1 MKAGGEDNKAKA
13 KLAAVLAAVNFW
25 VKQEGKVEPTLKVKV
40 EEKEFSAAIKLVG
53 DRQFEVEVDG
63 EKFKVKWEEDSMI
76 IIPLAVPV
84 APVARAPK
92 PEKPKIALEE
102 GEILIK
108 AQTSGKVIKVLVKSG
123 DEVKENTP
131 LVVIEAM
138 KMELEVTAPST
149 GKVRKV
155 IVKVGDE
162 VKIGDPL
169 IILKKMS

>member
-25 VKQEGKVEPTLKVKV
+25 VKHEGKVEPTLKVKV
-40 EEKEFSAAIKLVG
+40 EEKELSATIK
-53 DRQFEVEVDG
+53 
-63 EKFKVKWEEDSMI
+63 
-76 IIPLAVPV
+76 
-84 APVARAPK
+84 
-92 PEKPKIALEE
+92 
-102 GEILIK
+102 
-108 AQTSGKVIKVLVKSG
+108 
-123 DEVKENTP
+123 
-131 LVVIEAM
+131 
-138 KMELEVTAPST
+138 LEVTAPST